1 MISFV
6 LILLLLGVGMYLH
19 SDYESTIK
27 DMWKVNDAKR
37 VKQLL
42 KSAERKKNTST
53 ILLVVVLLLT
63 IYQLIML

>member
-1 MISFV
+1 MGLIV
-6 LILLLLGVGMYLH
+6 ILLLLGVGMYLH

-27 DMWKVNDAKR
+27 DMWKVNDAKQ

-53 ILLVVVLLLT
+53 ILLVVVLLMT
-63 IYQLIML
+63 IYQLIIL

>member
-27 DMWKVNDAKR
+27 EMWKVNDRRR
-37 VKQLL
+37 VNQLL

-53 ILLVVVLLLT
+53 IMLVMVLIIT
-63 IYQLIML
+63 IYQLITL

>member
-1 MISFV
+1 MALII
-6 LILLLLGVGMYLH
+6 ILLLLGVGMYLH

-27 DMWKVNDAKR
+27 VMWKVNDRKR
-37 VKQLL
+37 VNQLL

-53 ILLVVVLLLT
+53 ILLVVVLLMT